1 MEITKTFYPKNR
13 SQWRMWLEKNHN
25 KQKEIWLIYYKKHTG
40 KPRVTYNDAVE
51 EALCFGWIDSTI
63 KRIDDEK
70 YCQKFTPRNH
80 KSGWSE
86 LNIMRVK
93 KLIKEGKMTDAGMVK
108 FNPDKI
114 ITPTRIINTD
124 EKDIPSFILD
134 AFKENPLALENFR
147 KLAPSHKR
155 NYLRWILEAKKDDT
169 RQRRLEKAMKMLS
182 KGEVIGVN
190 TRMND

>member
-1 MEITKTFYPKNR
+1 MEITKTIYAKNR
-13 SQWRMWLEKNHN
+13 IEWRKWLEKNYDE
-25 KQKEIWLIYYKKHTG
+25 QKEIWLIYYKKHTG
-40 KPRVTYNDAVE
+40 KPRIPYNDAVE

-86 LNIMRVK
+86 SNILRMK
-93 KLIKEGKMTDAGMVK
+93 KLIKDGKMTDAGMAK
-108 FNPDKI
+108 FKPENKLY
-114 ITPTRIINTD
+114 PTRLINTD

-134 AFKENPLALENFR
+134 ALKENSSALEKFR

-155 NYLRWILEAKKDDT
+155 NYLRWITEPKREETREKRLAKT
-169 RQRRLEKAMKMLS
+169 VELLS
-182 KGEVIGVN
+182 KGKTLGMV
-190 TRMND
+190 